1 MLGPTYSRFKD
12 ISFINRILFLAHL
25 SNKRCRLEIAKR
37 GKSPFSLSNSFHS
50 WNTTNYKKLHTLNCH
65 WVGLMFPFFS
75 NKLGCWNQLENQ
87 DLSLQHIC
95 QPGGITHLQYL
106 YTHRCHGSGSGC
118 LNCQCSS
125 RAIAARDVSSAASS
139 RGRAKVIAQKGR
151 LTSPWPNGG
160 HGELLPWSNVQ
171 QKPNLLGMN
180 HGNPGK
186 TPKETKQETTA
197 QHQYLLGSSQL
208 VP

>member
-1 MLGPTYSRFKD
+1 MDYDKLWKVTYPQLPLK
-12 ISFINRILFLAHL
+12 A
-25 SNKRCRLEIAKR
+25 
-37 GKSPFSLSNSFHS
+37 
-50 WNTTNYKKLHTLNCH
+50 
-65 WVGLMFPFFS
+65 LMFPIFS

-106 YTHRCHGSGSGC
+106 HTHRCHGSGC
-118 LNCQCSS
+118 LNCHCSS
-125 RAIAARDVSSAASS
+125 RAITARDVSSAASS

-160 HGELLPWSNVQ
+160 HGGLLPWSNVQ
-171 QKPNLLGMN
+171 QKLNLLGMN

-186 TPKETKQETTA
+186 TPIETKQENNCPTSM
-197 QHQYLLGSSQL
+197 LVGSSQL
-208 VP
+208 TTLTMVI